1 MVPPATVRKLAL
13 AVLLLAVGFGLAGR
27 FNTTDVVGVA
37 AFAGGAAVATTDYA
51 ADVAQPAAVVPVV
64 VVAALL
70 VIALGI
76 AGFGNAA
83 GLVLLVGCA
92 GLAGGV
98 IATA

>member
-51 ADVAQPAAVVPVV
+51 ASVARPGAVVPVV

-70 VIALGI
+70 VVALGL
-76 AGFGNAA
+76 ARFGNAD

-98 IATA
+98 VATA